1 MEYGKETS
9 GCGGDKETAGRKEC
23 AAKVFWAMTAK
34 EILSA
39 YRKEFSFQPGEESEN
54 RERYYWLSGFLA
66 SVEGGEDDETICS
79 KHGGKVDRLK
89 KSQSEPVV
97 NRKEK

>member
-1 MEYGKETS
+1 
-9 GCGGDKETAGRKEC
+9 
-23 AAKVFWAMTAK
+23 MTAK

-66 SVEGGEDDETICS
+66 SVEAGEDNETICS